1 MPVNTA
7 AGQIEG
13 IDPALFSSVMSY
25 KGRLVFIERES
36 TSAWY
41 LDTGVVGGLATAF
54 ETTLVA
60 LLAAVVIQLIST
72 WVYKREEALLD
83 SINEF
88 TTEHI
93 LSRLK
98 LTDWQ

>member
-1 MPVNTA
+1 
-7 AGQIEG
+7 
-13 IDPALFSSVMSY
+13 
-25 KGRLVFIERES
+25 
-36 TSAWY
+36 
-41 LDTGVVGGLATAF
+41 VVGGLATAF

>member
-1 MPVNTA
+1 M
-7 AGQIEG
+7 
-13 IDPALFSSVMSY
+13 
-25 KGRLVFIERES
+25 
-36 TSAWY
+36 
-41 LDTGVVGGLATAF
+41 VGGLATAF

-60 LLAAVVIQLIST
+60 LVAAVIIQLLST

-83 SINEF
+83 GITDF
-88 TTEHI
+88 TTENV